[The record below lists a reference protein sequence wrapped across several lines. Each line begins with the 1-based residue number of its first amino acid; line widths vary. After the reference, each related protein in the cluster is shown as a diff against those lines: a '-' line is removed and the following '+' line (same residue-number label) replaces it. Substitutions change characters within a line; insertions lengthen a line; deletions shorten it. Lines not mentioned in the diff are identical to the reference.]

1 MNKIKELISQ
11 KDWSSLISSYSVKD
25 VCSSL
30 NFSEVMHVVK
40 HLFYDDI
47 QDDEKQQCA
56 LKLAFDLFNKVENF
70 RIVQLKS

>member
-11 KDWSSLISSYSVKD
+11 KNWSSLISNYSVKD
-25 VCSSL
+25 VSTAL

-47 QDDEKQQCA
+47 QDDEKQQY
-56 LKLAFDLFNKVENF
+56 AFKVGF
-70 RIVQLKS
+70 